1 MGAGRPRK
9 RRTAVGQGC
18 VGAAEGGLSVADRIA
33 LVETRQNLAWERA
46 LRVQAEVA
54 FEEGD
59 HAALVRAESMIRM
72 GIDNYLDLMDIRIEV
87 ESEGTP
93 LAAAN

>member
-1 MGAGRPRK
+1 M
-9 RRTAVGQGC
+9 GQGC

-33 LVETRQNLAWERA
+33 LIEARQNLAWERA
-46 LRVQAEVA
+46 LRIQAQVA

-72 GIDNYLDLMDIRIEV
+72 GIDNYLEMKDIRIAV